1 MFRIVPG
8 VVSGPVGVLRTA
20 PDEVA
25 RPTSI
30 GGLFEVETLGQP
42 EAGQM
47 HCVRG

>member
-1 MFRIVPG
+1 M
-8 VVSGPVGVLRTA
+8 GVLKTA

-25 RPTSI
+25 PLTSI
-30 GGLFEVETLGQP
+30 GGPFEVKTLGQP